1 MGRGPLAGPLVTNG
15 VLIRPFSTLPKKFVS
30 LVKDSKKL
38 NAKQREYITKM
49 VKELP
54 QIVSSTS
61 VISVETIN
69 KIGIEKSIFMSFQN
83 NIKKIKSKVKT
94 PVNLLLIDGNKIIPN
109 FQLADQKSIIKGDN
123 KIFAIALAS
132 IIAKDT
138 RDKIMIRYAKQYQQY
153 QFDVHKGY
161 GTQLHFELIKKYGP
175 CAIHRKS
182 FYPISQYFLKDNNV
196 QNN

>member
-1 MGRGPLAGPLVTNG
+1 
-15 VLIRPFSTLPKKFVS
+15 
-30 LVKDSKKL
+30 
-38 NAKQREYITKM
+38 M